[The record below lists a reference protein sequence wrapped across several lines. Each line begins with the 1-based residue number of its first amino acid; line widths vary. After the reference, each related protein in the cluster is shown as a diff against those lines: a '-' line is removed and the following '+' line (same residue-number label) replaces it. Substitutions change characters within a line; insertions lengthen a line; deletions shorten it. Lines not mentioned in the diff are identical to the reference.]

1 MSKDKIYEQP
11 KASKYWRCKMKKLW
25 ILLST
30 VFLCLALSGCG
41 TQEAKETSNNAEPD
55 ETLNNEM
62 ENEDEMDNANL
73 ERADEAE
80 KKVTELE
87 EVESA
92 TVIIT
97 NNNAYVAAVL
107 TDNGTEIAEGSE
119 ELEQI
124 NAEIGDQVKSINTD
138 LENVYV
144 SVNPDFVD
152 RMTDYGDKIEAG
164 EPIEGLGEEFSILV
178 KRIFPDAAN

>member
-1 MSKDKIYEQP
+1 
-11 KASKYWRCKMKKLW
+11 MKKLW
-25 ILLST
+25 ILLSALL
-30 VFLCLALSGCG
+30 LCLALSGCG
-41 TQEAKETSNNAEPD
+41 TQEEETTNDTATETEPD

-62 ENEDEMDNANL
+62 ENEDEMDEANL

-107 TDNGTEIAEGSE
+107 TDDLSEAVEGSD

-124 NAEIGDQVKSINTD
+124 NTEIGDQVKATNTD

-152 RMTDYGDKIEAG
+152 RMTEYADKIEAG

>member
-1 MSKDKIYEQP
+1 MTNLKHQTI
-11 KASKYWRCKMKKLW
+11 WRYKMKKLW

-30 VFLCLALSGCG
+30 LILCLALSGCG
-41 TQEAKETSNNAEPD
+41 TQEADETPNNNANNAEPD

-73 ERADEAE
+73 ERAEEAE
-80 KKVTELE
+80 QKVTELE

-97 NNNAYVAAVL
+97 DNNAYVAAVL
-107 TDNGTEIAEGSE
+107 TDDLSEVVEGSE
-119 ELEQI
+119 EIEQI
-124 NAEIGDQVKSINTD
+124 NAKIGDQVKEINTD

-152 RMTDYGDKIEAG
+152 RMTDYADKIEAG
-164 EPIEGLGEEFSILV
+164 EPIEGLGEEFSMLV
-178 KRIFPDAAN
+178 KRIFPDAAK

>member
-1 MSKDKIYEQP
+1 
-11 KASKYWRCKMKKLW
+11 MKKLW
-25 ILLST
+25 LLLSALL
-30 VFLCLALSGCG
+30 LCLVLSGCG
-41 TQEAKETSNNAEPD
+41 TQEADETTNDNANTAEPD
-55 ETLNNEM
+55 ETLDNEM
-62 ENEDEMDNANL
+62 ESEDEVDNANL

-87 EVESA
+87 EVKSA

-97 NNNAYVAAVL
+97 DNNAYVAAVL
-107 TDNGTEIAEGSE
+107 KDDLSEVVEGSE

-124 NAEIGDQVKSINTD
+124 NTEIGDQVKAVKTD
-138 LENVYV
+138 LKNVYV

-152 RMTDYGDKIEAG
+152 RMTDYANKIDAG
-164 EPIEGLGEEFSILV
+164 EPIEGLGEEFNILV